1 MQTVCIQVTG
11 WKGRKQIK
19 SNRGE
24 NQHEPDKESKDSR
37 SGSIHLEK
45 MVWTIFAAEVAKT
58 MSNIICTLWLLYIYF
73 KNLTLAT
80 IEWSKTK
87 TN

>member
-1 MQTVCIQVTG
+1 MMQTVCIQVTG

-45 MVWTIFAAEVAKT
+45 MV
-58 MSNIICTLWLLYIYF
+58 
-73 KNLTLAT
+73 
-80 IEWSKTK
+80 
-87 TN
+87 